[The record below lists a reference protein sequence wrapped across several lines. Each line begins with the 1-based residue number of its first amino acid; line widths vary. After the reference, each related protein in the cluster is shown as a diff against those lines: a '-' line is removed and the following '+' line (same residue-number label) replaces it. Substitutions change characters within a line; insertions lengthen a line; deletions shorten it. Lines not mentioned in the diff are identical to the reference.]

1 MNYDGL
7 SKRLV
12 AFIFLGC
19 SLIMCTKKD
28 QLATAEKEPGQIE
41 KRFFTTH
48 RTPNADEKTIVDY
61 LIRQQQKSKFVE
73 KTVAQIGYPRWDK
86 MIVLKSKGN
95 KSGRGESDSSVTSYY
110 IPFVRDSQQFVNASM
125 IINTTASDTSF
136 GYRCDWQY
144 AQRQNSLNSVSD
156 SAEYHAIFFMVLDKA
171 VFGYTEFNITDTSIF
186 KHNNL
191 TPLRI
196 KLTNPTPGNRGND
209 YTTVQIC
216 QNVIVTWQDCPYP
229 RGHCGGPNGTC
240 DNCDECT
247 NSGPWTYCWTTWIVG
262 GSGFG
267 NTGGAGLGSSVGGG
281 GNNGGSSPT
290 PCPGTTSSQRGQTVT
305 PGCEPGWSGIGTP
318 DPSTT
323 FTING
328 ITFTTSNYPGKN
340 NGLPWRWWENASL
353 LAPFGGLP
361 YGSWAINYLS
371 QNPHLSFLAFQNYF
385 MTQSE
390 GTDDNYNQIYWDNPN
405 LFFSQQSLPTFN
417 SFKNAF
423 PKRTDP
429 LYNTA
434 RKLYSSIG
442 GELLNMYDSDTTLF
456 QNTCALRISKALNY
470 SGVTIPAGI
479 DRFQGADG
487 KFYFINCNA
496 LLFWMKKTFGV
507 PSGTN
512 YLVESQGGTQGLFFP
527 YYLEFKKGIYI
538 MTPNN
543 PNGCPTSTTPQT
555 GFCASGHADLIENGK
570 CDGGC
575 HFNAIGGVKEIFI
588 WELQ

>member
-1 MNYDGL
+1 MSYDGL

-41 KRFFTTH
+41 KRFFTGN
-48 RTPNADEKTIVDY
+48 RTQNGDEKVLVDY

-86 MIVLKSKGN
+86 MIVLKRKGN
-95 KSGRGESDSSVTSYY
+95 KSGRGESDSSITSYY

-229 RGHCGGPNGTC
+229 RGQCKSDGTC

-247 NSGPWTYCWTTWIVG
+247 NSGPFTYCWTTWIAG
-262 GSGFG
+262 GSGSG
-267 NTGGAGLGSSVGGG
+267 NTGGPGAGSSVGTGGG
-281 GNNGGSSPT
+281 GNTGGGAPP
-290 PCPGTTSSQRGQTVT
+290 PCPGTSTSQRGQTVT
-305 PGCEPGWSGIGTP
+305 PGCNPGWNGIGIPPADPCLTAQPVITSLNTLLQNATVANAIASIHAQDSTREHTISFGRDANGNITASSITP
-318 DPSTT
+318 GGPSSGTVNT
-323 FTING
+323 SWPGGFADVHNHPSNNEPSPGDLYMIMGLCRSRPGWNTRIISSRNDETYAFVVVDTLAAKAFRDNNFTN
-328 ITFTTSNYPGKN
+328 
-340 NGLPWRWWENASL
+340 
-353 LAPFGGLP
+353 
-361 YGSWAINYLS
+361 
-371 QNPHLSFLAFQNYF
+371 
-385 MTQSE
+385 
-390 GTDDNYNQIYWDNPN
+390 
-405 LFFSQQSLPTFN
+405 
-417 SFKNAF
+417 
-423 PKRTDP
+423 DP
-429 LYNTA
+429 LYGPVFSDVLFS
-434 RKLYSSIG
+434 KLEEVFYYFRQQGYPTVFSNERALAYILDKYTSGVI
-442 GELLNMYDSDTTLF
+442 LLKKEGATFKRLRTSAGPQNGTYDSND
-456 QNTCALRISKALNY
+456 
-470 SGVTIPAGI
+470 
-479 DRFQGADG
+479 
-487 KFYFINCNA
+487 CN
-496 LLFWMKKTFGV
+496 
-507 PSGTN
+507 
-512 YLVESQGGTQGLFFP
+512 
-527 YYLEFKKGIYI
+527 
-538 MTPNN
+538 
-543 PNGCPTSTTPQT
+543 
-555 GFCASGHADLIENGK
+555 
-570 CDGGC
+570 
-575 HFNAIGGVKEIFI
+575 
-588 WELQ
+588 

>member
-1 MNYDGL
+1 MSYDGL

-41 KRFFTTH
+41 KRFFTGN
-48 RTPNADEKTIVDY
+48 RTQNGDEKVLVDY

-86 MIVLKSKGN
+86 MIVLQRKGN

-209 YTTVQIC
+209 YATVQVC
-216 QNVIVTWQDCPYP
+216 QNVIVTWQDCPFP

-247 NSGPWTYCWTTWIVG
+247 NSGPFTYCWTTWIAG
-262 GSGFG
+262 GSGSG
-267 NTGGAGLGSSVGGG
+267 NTGGPGAGSSVGTGGG
-281 GNNGGSSPT
+281 GNTGGGAPP
-290 PCPGTTSSQRGQTVT
+290 PCPGTSTSQRGQTVT
-305 PGCEPGWSGIGTP
+305 PGCDPGWNPTTTPLAYLTNTLGLNSSQTAFLLQNPNYQAPLYNFISQNFSSQSIQICKEHINLLMTKPEYVNFVNNHDITGNHSLVWWMDSQWLDNPSNFNLDITRLDNQYKRLTAEEKALVIIYPIQAFLINLNVQTAFDMSNARMGMGTSNGLNDKKDAFRHAFYQAINTRDVPGRTLPIPLTGSAIVSLFATAHESEVPQQLHLEREMDLFNNGVGISYCWNCWITSNNSIADAIIEKINNGELKYLSP
-318 DPSTT
+318 LNIFQSPKWPQGLNGILPSTT
-323 FTING
+323 IKWT
-328 ITFTTSNYPGKN
+328 
-340 NGLPWRWWENASL
+340 
-353 LAPFGGLP
+353 
-361 YGSWAINYLS
+361 
-371 QNPHLSFLAFQNYF
+371 
-385 MTQSE
+385 
-390 GTDDNYNQIYWDNPN
+390 NQ
-405 LFFSQQSLPTFN
+405 
-417 SFKNAF
+417 
-423 PKRTDP
+423 
-429 LYNTA
+429 
-434 RKLYSSIG
+434 
-442 GELLNMYDSDTTLF
+442 
-456 QNTCALRISKALNY
+456 
-470 SGVTIPAGI
+470 
-479 DRFQGADG
+479 
-487 KFYFINCNA
+487 
-496 LLFWMKKTFGV
+496 
-507 PSGTN
+507 
-512 YLVESQGGTQGLFFP
+512 
-527 YYLEFKKGIYI
+527 
-538 MTPNN
+538 
-543 PNGCPTSTTPQT
+543 
-555 GFCASGHADLIENGK
+555 
-570 CDGGC
+570 
-575 HFNAIGGVKEIFI
+575 
-588 WELQ
+588 

>member
-371 QNPHLSFLAFQNYF
+371 QNPHLSFSVFQNLF
-385 MTQSE
+385 MTPSE
-390 GTDDNYNQIYWDNPN
+390 GPEVGDPDESFWDNPN
-405 LFFSQQSLPTFN
+405 NTFPPQPLPSWDAFE
-417 SFKNAF
+417 SAF
-423 PKRTDP
+423 PKRASFTSEQVYQ
-429 LYNTA
+429 L
-434 RKLYSSIG
+434 IG
-442 GELLNMYDSDTTLF
+442 GEVNSIF
-456 QNTCALRISKALNY
+456 GRSANSCAARVSKALNY
-470 SGVTIPAGI
+470 SGITIPNI
-479 DRFQGADG
+479 QGETFVGNDG
-487 KFYFINCNA
+487 KYYFVHANRINR
-496 LLFWMKKTFGV
+496 WMRKVFGCAN
-507 PSGTN
+507 PDSSIGEYFNSRSLHYTPNMIPTLYNTLNNSPGTI
-512 YLVESQGGTQGLFFP
+512 
-527 YYLEFKKGIYI
+527 KGIFSAVWNKPPA
-538 MTPNN
+538 T
-543 PNGCPTSTTPQT
+543 
-555 GFCASGHADLIENGK
+555 ASGHTDALSYPTPEK
-570 CDGGC
+570 YCDGSC
-575 HFNAIGGVKEIFI
+575 HFDKPIKYIDI
-588 WELQ
+588 WKLN